1 VVGNWTSQWLTSG
14 ICPLNGKV
22 PCGSVMGNHVAPS
35 HQSKWKVSK
44 VLGSMGFEPMTN
56 H

>member
-14 ICPLNGKV
+14 ICPSNGKV
-22 PCGSVMGNHVAPS
+22 PCGPVMGSHVAPS
-35 HQSKWKVSK
+35 QSQSGRFKIF
-44 VLGSMGFEPMTN
+44 LGSMGFEPMTN